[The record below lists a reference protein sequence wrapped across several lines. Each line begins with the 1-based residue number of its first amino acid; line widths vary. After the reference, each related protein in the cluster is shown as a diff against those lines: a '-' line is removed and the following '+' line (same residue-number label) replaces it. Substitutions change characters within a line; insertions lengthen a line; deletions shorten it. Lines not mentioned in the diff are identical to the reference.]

1 MPAMDPKPETI
12 ASPVLELKSAAQ
24 SDQVCVHQ
32 QFPTSVPVG
41 VLVELDKDVCG
52 HSYPQASEL

>member
-1 MPAMDPKPETI
+1 MDPKPETI
-12 ASPVLELKSAAQ
+12 ASPVLELKSPAQ
-24 SDQVCVHQ
+24 SNDQVCVHQ